1 MGKLRG
7 SMDTLSSMQL
17 TENMEGLDAQSK
29 LILHSKEVL
38 AIILQEVISEYRGYS
53 REEIMDF
60 IHEDSLAD
68 EREVS
73 INRTNTQVYGNNAE
87 FAQLNEKVS
96 YFDLVFRAKNPQL
109 TTTQVSVSLHV
120 DIEPQKTYHPGYP
133 VEKRGMY
140 YLARRLSSQLS
151 LITENTDYGQLEK
164 CYSIWICRDDVPKTA
179 RYSISTYEMSNTRNT
194 GKHVVAKEKYDLM
207 TLVVIKLGD
216 KVYNGKEDQEGYGLL
231 RFLNAVMYP
240 HKSDFMQ
247 TVSEYIDFSGNK
259 ELWEEVKRMGGLG
272 QSVLE
277 EGIEQGIEKGIEQGE
292 EFLAAL
298 MSRLLQEGR
307 VADAELAAK
316 DSDIRKAFYKE
327 YGILDTK

>member
-1 MGKLRG
+1 M
-7 SMDTLSSMQL
+7 
-17 TENMEGLDAQSK
+17 
-29 LILHSKEVL
+29 
-38 AIILQEVISEYRGYS
+38 
-53 REEIMDF
+53 
-60 IHEDSLAD
+60 
-68 EREVS
+68 
-73 INRTNTQVYGNNAE
+73 
-87 FAQLNEKVS
+87 
-96 YFDLVFRAKNPQL
+96 
-109 TTTQVSVSLHV
+109 
-120 DIEPQKTYHPGYP
+120 
-133 VEKRGMY
+133 
-140 YLARRLSSQLS
+140 
-151 LITENTDYGQLEK
+151 
-164 CYSIWICRDDVPKTA
+164 
-179 RYSISTYEMSNTRNT
+179 
-194 GKHVVAKEKYDLM
+194 
-207 TLVVIKLGD
+207 
-216 KVYNGKEDQEGYGLL
+216 

-277 EGIEQGIEKGIEQGE
+277 ERIEQGIEQGE